1 MFETGLFDWQERLQ
15 EIDKNGD
22 PLLML
27 NKLVPW
33 ETFRKPI
40 EKIRKKKR
48 KNNSGPKGYDAIL
61 MFKILILQSL
71 YNLSDDA
78 IEFQIMDRI
87 SFMRFLELGIGDKIP
102 DAKTIWLFREQ
113 ITKAGVIEKLF
124 YSFDSYLQSSGFSAK
139 KGQIIDA
146 SIVKAPVQR
155 NTPKENEEIKQN
167 KKPENWNVSKTR
179 QKDVDARWVKKKG
192 VSSYGYK
199 NHINIDVEHKLIRS
213 YEITDASVHDSN
225 VIHELLEVPNS
236 SCDVWADSA
245 YKSNAIEKKLI
256 KEGFRPHIQNKGY
269 RNHKLTNWQKQGNH
283 TRSKTR
289 CRIEH
294 VFGVQAQIAGNLIL
308 RSIGIIRAKAKIG
321 LRNLA
326 YNINRYKTL
335 IIMGA

>member
-1 MFETGLFDWQERLQ
+1 
-15 EIDKNGD
+15 
-22 PLLML
+22 ML

-33 ETFRKPI
+33 ERFRKPI
-40 EKIRKKKR
+40 EKIRNKKR

-61 MFKILILQSL
+61 LFKILILQSL

-78 IEFQIMDRI
+78 TEFQIMDRI

-113 ITKAGVIEKLF
+113 ITKAGIIEKLF

-167 KKPENWNVSKTR
+167 KKPENWNVSKSR

-192 VSSYGYK
+192 TSYYGYK
-199 NHINIDVEHKLIRS
+199 NHINVDVKNKLIRS
-213 YEITDASVHDSN
+213 YEVTDASVHDSN
-225 VIHELLEVPNS
+225 IIHELLEVPNS

-245 YKSNAIEKKLI
+245 YKSGTTEKELM
-256 KEGFRPHIQNKGY
+256 ENGFRPHLQRKGCRY
-269 RNHKLTNWQKQGNH
+269 HKLTDWEKMGNH
-283 TRSKTR
+283 TRSKIR
-289 CRIEH
+289 CRVEH
-294 VFGVQAQIAGNLIL
+294 VFGVQTQMAGNLIL
-308 RSIGIIRAKAKIG
+308 RSIGIIRAKTKIG

-326 YNINRYKTL
+326 YNLNRYKTL
-335 IIMGA
+335 VIMEN